1 MLLRLLPR
9 PTPSQPTP
17 PTILFTLPLPTHPY
31 TSRSLPLPANLL
43 AHKTVCLHEDIDCS
57 NVLLGEKS
65 TWISGVSHPLR
76 PLCSVHANEQIIDD
90 VTFSLPLQT
99 VRIHFIDGSTTTL
112 PIDSSCAQSLG
123 SVVDQ
128 VNLSFAPKSTTPS
141 RPTSRASSSSASSS
155 RSSPV
160 SPRRSSTSALLLT
173 LLSPLL
179 PTSSSQ
185 TSRRYEGADPQYASR
200 MYRRQAR
207 SLLVDAYRRYVLPEL
222 KSSLP
227 GAYLSWAI
235 ESEVAQRTVEYED
248 IKLEINSV
256 LASTGYD
263 TEAARAAFKTRARSF
278 TSSTISSMGSDYEE
292 EMSQDTPSSS
302 VHSSRCSSPHDRL
315 MTASPHAFLLAIP
328 PAHELPQAYRQT
340 YSHHLAELTRIA
352 SRLSSIK
359 RLDSQYEREES
370 KRRWLENL
378 ERGKAGDRAL
388 RRAWSNGQTR
398 VTHTSYYQPNRSSS
412 LWRSWTAED
421 EERSHRSAPVHPAM
435 MDEEDEDIEMDVDV
449 DSLSES
455 SSVDEI
461 TLITPP
467 SSVRGSISSESC
479 PPSPNPTRPSLS
491 RKPVPTLQDL
501 EQEEWQHLPEDHQKP
516 WTVEKDEEETKVK
529 AFTLPPL
536 PPRPEKW
543 SALPQLSIS
552 IPRARGLKT
561 RFTDWVRSDRDDRES
576 EQEVA
581 VLPVLY

>member
-1 MLLRLLPR
+1 
-9 PTPSQPTP
+9 
-17 PTILFTLPLPTHPY
+17 
-31 TSRSLPLPANLL
+31 
-43 AHKTVCLHEDIDCS
+43 
-57 NVLLGEKS
+57 
-65 TWISGVSHPLR
+65 
-76 PLCSVHANEQIIDD
+76 
-90 VTFSLPLQT
+90 VTFSLPLEN

-112 PIDSSCAQSLG
+112 PLDSACLQSLG

-128 VNLSFAPKSTTPS
+128 VNLSFAPNTPS

-160 SPRRSSTSALLLT
+160 TPRRSSTSSLLLT

-179 PTSSSQ
+179 PTNNTS
-185 TSRRYEGADPQYASR
+185 SRRYESSDPNYASR
-200 MYRRQAR
+200 MHRRQAR
-207 SLLVDAYRRYVLPEL
+207 SLLVDAYRRFVLPEL

-235 ESEVAQRTVEYED
+235 ESEVAQRTIEYED

-263 TEAARAAFKTRARSF
+263 TDAARAIIKTRARSF
-278 TSSTISSMGSDYEE
+278 TSSTNSSIGSDYEDD
-292 EMSQDTPSSS
+292 QDTPLSS
-302 VHSSRCSSPHDRL
+302 VHSSRCSSPQDRL

-340 YSHHLAELTRIA
+340 YSHQLAELTRIA

-359 RLDSQYEREES
+359 RLDTQFEREES

-378 ERGKAGDRAL
+378 ERGRAGDKAL
-388 RRAWSNGQTR
+388 RKAWSNGQTR
-398 VTHTSYYQPNRSSS
+398 VTHTSYHIPTRSSR
-412 LWRSWTAED
+412 LWQSWTAED
-421 EERSHRSAPVHPAM
+421 QNRKDSASRPVHPAM
-435 MDEEDEDIEMDVDV
+435 MEEEESDMDVDS
-449 DSLSES
+449 DSISES
-455 SSVDEI
+455 SIDEI

-467 SSVRGSISSESC
+467 SSTRGSISGSC
-479 PPSPNPTRPSLS
+479 PPSPVRPSLS

-501 EQEEWQHLPEDHQKP
+501 QHEEWQHIPEEPTTP
-516 WTVEKDEEETKVK
+516 WSIEKDEPEVEVNVK

-543 SALPQLSIS
+543 GSLPQLSIS
-552 IPRARGLKT
+552 IPKAKGLKS
-561 RFTDWVRSDRDDRES
+561 RFTDWVRSDRDQVGDG
-576 EQEVA
+576 QEVA